1 MYKDEELIAK
11 YLELR
16 DQLERMENM
25 HKLAIMP
32 YKESL
37 STLENVFSVMITE
50 RKVKNI
56 KTEVGTAFPRE
67 IFTCTATN
75 LGEFVQYAVDKAP
88 TMLKIEPSTT
98 GVNEYIKEET
108 KRQSKL
114 LENERIP
121 IIIPGLKTDK
131 IIKIVVRKI

>member
-1 MYKDEELIAK
+1 MYEDKDLIAK

-16 DQLERMENM
+16 DQLERMENL
-25 HKLAIMP
+25 HKLALMP
-32 YKESL
+32 IKEAMN
-37 STLENVFSVMITE
+37 TLENVFSVLMTQ
-50 RKVKNI
+50 RKQTKI
-56 KTEVGTAFPRE
+56 KTEVGTAFTRE

-75 LGEFVQYAVDKAP
+75 LGEFVQFAADKAP

-98 GVNEYIKEET
+98 GVNDYVKEET

-131 IIKIVVRKI
+131 ILKVIVRKI